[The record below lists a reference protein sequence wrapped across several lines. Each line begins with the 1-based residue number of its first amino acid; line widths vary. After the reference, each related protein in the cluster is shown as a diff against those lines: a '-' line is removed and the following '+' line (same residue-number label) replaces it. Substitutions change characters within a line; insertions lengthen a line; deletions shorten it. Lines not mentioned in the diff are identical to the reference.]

1 MSELIYAVDE
11 PDSTFY
17 VLSRRGHFVA
27 AADWPHPLQ
36 KAYPD
41 AVFAGTLGSES
52 LRTIIP
58 AVPPSDYHNR
68 ADLYQALLDRLP
80 SETVG

>member
-36 KAYPD
+36 KAYPE
-41 AVFAGTLGSES
+41 ARFAGTLGSES

-58 AVPPSDYHNR
+58 AEPPSEYHNR
-68 ADLYQALLDRLP
+68 ASLYQALLERLP
-80 SETVG
+80 QERI